1 MFNSNIT
8 TFDEKA
14 NLKVKDMYPERIA
27 TDKLLLTK
35 MLNEQ
40 GINLEEGI
48 ELSIG
53 VFEDEELI
61 GTGSIKGDII
71 VCLGVKE
78 VYRNTGL
85 INSIITRLMER
96 MNERGIYEIKVFT
109 KLMYKQSFL
118 NIGFTQVSEVKS
130 YVLME
135 FPPEGLKKFKDM
147 LISQRT
153 KINDVKKTIG
163 SVVMNCNPF
172 TLGHRYLVEEAA
184 KICNHL
190 YIFVVEEDT
199 SAFRF
204 KDRMSL
210 VRLGTE
216 DIENVTV
223 ISGGRYM
230 VSRFTFPSYFIG
242 NENKNELHAEF
253 DIDIFA
259 RVIAA
264 SLGITKRF
272 VGTEPYCINTQMY
285 NNQLAAKLPEYGIEL
300 VELERYGNE
309 NGYISASKVRKSLL
323 SGTDEYKEMVH
334 DNTLEYLG
342 AIDMDEI
349 KSRIANGNGRH

>member
-8 TFDEKA
+8 SFDEKA
-14 NLKVKDMYPERIA
+14 DLKVKDLYPKQIA
-27 TDKLLLTK
+27 TDKILLTR

-53 VFEDEELI
+53 VFDNEELI
-61 GTGSIKGDII
+61 ATGSIKGDII

-78 VYRNTGL
+78 TYRNTGL
-85 INSIITRLMER
+85 INSIINMLMER

-109 KLMYKQSFL
+109 KIMYKQSFS
-118 NIGFTQVSEVKS
+118 NMGFTHVSSVNS

-135 FPPEGLKKFKDM
+135 FPPGGLKKFQDM
-147 LISQRT
+147 LKSYKQS
-153 KINDVKKTIG
+153 DVMEKQEIG
-163 SVVMNCNPF
+163 AVVMNCNPF
-172 TLGHRYLVEEAA
+172 TLGHRYLIEEAS
-184 KICNHL
+184 KRCDIL
-190 YIFVVEEDT
+190 YVFVVEEDS

-204 KDRMSL
+204 EDRIKL

-216 DIENVTV
+216 DLKNVLV
-223 ISGGRYM
+223 IPGGRYM
-230 VSRFTFPSYFIG
+230 ISSFTFPGYFIG

-259 RVIAA
+259 RIIAR
-264 SLGITKRF
+264 SLAITKRF

-285 NNQLAAKLPEYGIEL
+285 NEQLALKLPKYGIEL
-300 VELERYGNE
+300 IEIERFGNE
-309 NGYISASKVRKSLL
+309 EGYISASKVRKSLL
-323 SGTDEYKEMVH
+323 SGTDEYVGMVH
-334 DNTLEYLG
+334 KNTLDYLNS
-342 AIDMDEI
+342 INMDDI